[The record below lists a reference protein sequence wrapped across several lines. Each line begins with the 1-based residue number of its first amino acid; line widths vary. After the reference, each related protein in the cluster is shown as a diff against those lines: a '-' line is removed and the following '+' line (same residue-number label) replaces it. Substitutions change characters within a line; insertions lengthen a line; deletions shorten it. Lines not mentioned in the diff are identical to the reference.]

1 MPRFPFMPREEKF
14 FILFERSAE
23 NLFIASN
30 KLRELFHGCDSI
42 ERKVAEITEYE
53 HQGDSITHEIISLLH
68 RTFVTP
74 FDREDIASLAQRL
87 DDVMDLIDA
96 ASDAM
101 LIYKITTTTNRSKEL
116 SDILVDAASSIQNA
130 IPLLEKRSD
139 LKNVL
144 RYCVEINRFE
154 NIADRLYRAAMGE
167 LFDECKDMALI
178 IKWREI
184 YDYLEAATDR
194 CEDVANVFEGIA
206 LKHG

>member
-1 MPRFPFMPREEKF
+1 MPRLPFMPKEEKF
-14 FILFERSAE
+14 FTLFRRSAE
-23 NLFIASN
+23 NMVIAAS
-30 KLRELFHGCDSI
+30 KLRELFHGCESI
-42 ERKVAEITEYE
+42 ERTVAEITEYE
-53 HQGDSITHEIISLLH
+53 HQGDSITHEILSLLH

-74 FDREDIASLAQRL
+74 FDREDIASLAHTM
-87 DDVMDLIDA
+87 DDVTDLIDA

-101 LIYKITTTTNRSKEL
+101 LIYKIDVPTTRAKEI
-116 SDILVDAASSIQNA
+116 SNILVDATLSIQNA

-154 NIADRLYRAAMGE
+154 NVADHLYRAAMGE
-167 LFDECKDMALI
+167 LFGDCKDIALI

-184 YDYLEAATDR
+184 YEHLETATDR